1 MKRLMLIVATTLLI
15 VASTSVAR
23 AAPQWYKCDVIS
35 VGMPNESTLLVK
47 LTHISG
53 APAFSNKW
61 FSNTQPNVRE
71 MYAAALTAL
80 AAGLTLSVN
89 ADTDTNDLIFLY
101 ARND

>member
-1 MKRLMLIVATTLLI
+1 MKRLMLIIATTLVI
-15 VASTSVAR
+15 VASTSGAR
-23 AAPQWYKCDVIS
+23 AAPQWYKSEVIS

-61 FSNTQPNVRE
+61 FSTSQANVRE

-80 AAGLTLSVN
+80 AAGLTASVN
-89 ADTDTNDLIFLY
+89 ADTDTHDLIFLY
-101 ARND
+101 ANSD

>member
-1 MKRLMLIVATTLLI
+1 MKRLMLIFATTLLI

-23 AAPQWYKCDVIS
+23 VAPQWYKCDVIS
-35 VGMPNESTLLVK
+35 VGMPDESTLLVK

-71 MYAAALTAL
+71 MYAAALTAM
-80 AAGLTLSVN
+80 AAGLKVIVN
-89 ADTDTNDLIFLY
+89 ADVDTSVLTLLY
-101 ARND
+101 LRND

>member
-1 MKRLMLIVATTLLI
+1 MKRLMLVFATTLLI
-15 VASTSVAR
+15 VASTSGTR

-80 AAGLTLSVN
+80 AAGLTLSIN